1 MSNTNLCMLLV
12 SRNGNNI
19 IIWIWNNSMGDDNN
33 MDDNVEK
40 FLSLTTKLLEK
51 QDY

>member
-1 MSNTNLCMLLV
+1 
-12 SRNGNNI
+12 
-19 IIWIWNNSMGDDNN
+19 MGDDNN

-51 QDY
+51 QDYWNYEKIIEKITKNYS